1 MMEIWKV
8 VMDFED
14 WHGIDIRYFDQQET
28 AEQFAA
34 IIKALEPGGRR
45 FVEMYEVSQLVIST
59 DNDLRNELWRTME
72 VRECGNC
79 GWYEDINGELCKCHY
94 DEEE

>member
-1 MMEIWKV
+1 
-8 VMDFED
+8 MDFED

-34 IIKALEPGGRR
+34 IIKELEPGGRR

-72 VRECGNC
+72 VRECENC
-79 GWYEDINGELCKCHY
+79 GWYEVDSLDECCCY
-94 DEEE
+94 EEE